1 MSSIHEKK
9 KQAGVRIMIL
19 PALLCMFILTF
30 QVHAIAQER
39 MIIYGIVFES
49 ETEIPLAGAH
59 IQINGTSYGTISG
72 PEGSYRLSVSE
83 LPVQLKITHVGF
95 EDRYFI
101 VEEGMIDET
110 LMMGMNLSVEMLEG
124 VTITDKKAEIIF
136 KDASYSVLDFEFHE
150 NGLMLLIFR
159 NRLKRSELVLLSYLN
174 DTLALLTKLPG
185 KAESLHRDCRDFI
198 HYVAADTAYQVQYN
212 GKDLILIHPTH
223 VNIFKPVADAFV
235 AYHENY
241 YYFRIKKMFDQV
253 IEYIRFD
260 SISEQYIPFREVY
273 DRKKLQVLR
282 DNPEHFG
289 LLKGIKNIDREFRFM
304 LLTMSESAKLQMDEL
319 KMERDAT
326 IEGHYLSTTVYTPL
340 YAPLFKSNDNI
351 LIFNHPESRIEF
363 LSLEGKHLKYT
374 SIRYNEDKDWN
385 SLILKDDIHENYY
398 AAYLI
403 DNRISLRAIDIQT
416 GETGSSNILYY
427 PFVKKILVRNGY
439 AYFTYRQPGSKDRT
453 MLFRQKLQMEDNK
466 LAISEN

>member
-174 DTLALLTKLPG
+174 DT
-185 KAESLHRDCRDFI
+185 
-198 HYVAADTAYQVQYN
+198 YQ
-212 GKDLILIHPTH
+212 T
-223 VNIFKPVADAFV
+223 
-235 AYHENY
+235 
-241 YYFRIKKMFDQV
+241 
-253 IEYIRFD
+253 
-260 SISEQYIPFREVY
+260 S
-273 DRKKLQVLR
+273 RK
-282 DNPEHFG
+282 
-289 LLKGIKNIDREFRFM
+289 
-304 LLTMSESAKLQMDEL
+304 S
-319 KMERDAT
+319 
-326 IEGHYLSTTVYTPL
+326 
-340 YAPLFKSNDNI
+340 
-351 LIFNHPESRIEF
+351 
-363 LSLEGKHLKYT
+363 
-374 SIRYNEDKDWN
+374 
-385 SLILKDDIHENYY
+385 
-398 AAYLI
+398 
-403 DNRISLRAIDIQT
+403 
-416 GETGSSNILYY
+416 
-427 PFVKKILVRNGY
+427 
-439 AYFTYRQPGSKDRT
+439 
-453 MLFRQKLQMEDNK
+453 
-466 LAISEN
+466 